1 MSKSSLKQSMLAM
14 KGIRKPP
21 AAPQAVDL
29 DDPALQRW
37 LGAGVADEPPAAEA
51 VAAPMAHLTVVA
63 TEPEEDSAHAT
74 APQAIPEPARPKRGR
89 PAVHG
94 ERRALML
101 YLGPQRAQQLQLRA
115 VEQARTMNEI
125 LVSLIDGFVQAPNKR
140 LPSAAKLRE
149 DAEATEAARALVQRA
164 DGARRRV
171 TINISP
177 ETHRA
182 FKLESVRLGRDM
194 SDIVDALVARWLA

>member
-21 AAPQAVDL
+21 APPQAVDL

-37 LGAGVADEPPAAEA
+37 LGAGVADEQPDEA
-51 VAAPMAHLTVVA
+51 VIVPMAHLTVVSPD
-63 TEPEEDSAHAT
+63 PEEDSAP
-74 APQAIPEPARPKRGR
+74 APQAAVEPTRPKRGR
-89 PAVHG
+89 PAIHG

-194 SDIVDALVARWLA
+194 SDIVDALVARWLD

>member
-21 AAPQAVDL
+21 TAPQAVDL
-29 DDPALQRW
+29 EDPALQRW
-37 LGAGVADEPPAAEA
+37 LGGAEEPPAEA
-51 VAAPMAHLTVVA
+51 VIVPMSRLAVVA
-63 TEPEEDSAHAT
+63 PAVVEEESIPAA
-74 APQAIPEPARPKRGR
+74 APQAVVEPERPRRGR
-89 PAVHG
+89 PAIHG

-115 VEQARTMNEI
+115 VEQERTMNEI

-140 LPSAAKLRE
+140 LPSSAKLRE